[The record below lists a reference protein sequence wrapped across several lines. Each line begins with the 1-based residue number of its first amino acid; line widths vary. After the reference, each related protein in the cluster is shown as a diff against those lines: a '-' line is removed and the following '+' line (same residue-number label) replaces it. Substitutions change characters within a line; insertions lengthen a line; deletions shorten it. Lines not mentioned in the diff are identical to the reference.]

1 MKKDSFKISRNF
13 LIKKLFY
20 KSIKARLKILE
31 KDSETSILEEGK
43 FVKFLDK
50 EKLLKELVSKVSKFI

>member
-20 KSIKARLKILE
+20 KSIKAQLK
-31 KDSETSILEEGK
+31 ILEEGK
-43 FVKFLDK
+43 FVKSLDK
-50 EKLLKELVSKVSKFI
+50 EKLLKELESKVSKFK